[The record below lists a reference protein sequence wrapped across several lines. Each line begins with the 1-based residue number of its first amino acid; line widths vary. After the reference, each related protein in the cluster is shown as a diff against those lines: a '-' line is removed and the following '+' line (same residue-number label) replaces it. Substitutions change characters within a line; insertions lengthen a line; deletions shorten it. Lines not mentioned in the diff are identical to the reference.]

1 MSRNNDYTT
10 GSLLDFSYFKENYRL
25 IAIDLSTQTKLKDPQ
40 QTNLIHRRER
50 QGNKNNVAKIFFI
63 TEKSEETK
71 LLLTFY
77 KILWTSYQNWKRKR
91 LQICWTVLKMNSLQN
106 LQQKWKVIDSESNG
120 SYSHHDP
127 IKFL

>member
-25 IAIDLSTQTKLKDPQ
+25 IATDLSTQTKLKDPQ

>member
-1 MSRNNDYTT
+1 M
-10 GSLLDFSYFKENYRL
+10 DFSYFKENYRL